1 MSVGFFE
8 SSTVKIP
15 MNIMQTWKTN
25 KLPDYW
31 VASQKAIFKFMPHW
45 KYTLMTDDDNYEFV
59 TKYFPDFLKYFKA
72 FEYPI
77 QRADAI
83 RYMWLYVHGGLYL
96 DLDLEIVK
104 CLDDIFYDDKDLYV
118 VGSAILGEVYTN
130 AFFAA
135 KPKLKVMLDFLENMK
150 IPNKL
155 WHIGKHLKVV
165 NSTGPMMF
173 TKAINN
179 RYASN
184 EHLLKP
190 IKRELIIP
198 CTICDE
204 KPCCSEGGYIR
215 LLGGSSWS
223 GKDTGFYT
231 YLFCNQKK
239 IIICLVLL
247 VIKIIICVLL
257 IKYYKRK
264 KTANYIVSKK

>member
-104 CLDDIFYDDKDLYV
+104 CLDDIFYDD
-118 VGSAILGEVYTN
+118 N
-130 AFFAA
+130 
-135 KPKLKVMLDFLENMK
+135 
-150 IPNKL
+150 
-155 WHIGKHLKVV
+155 
-165 NSTGPMMF
+165 
-173 TKAINN
+173 
-179 RYASN
+179 
-184 EHLLKP
+184 
-190 IKRELIIP
+190 
-198 CTICDE
+198 
-204 KPCCSEGGYIR
+204 
-215 LLGGSSWS
+215 
-223 GKDTGFYT
+223 
-231 YLFCNQKK
+231 
-239 IIICLVLL
+239 
-247 VIKIIICVLL
+247 
-257 IKYYKRK
+257 
-264 KTANYIVSKK
+264 